1 MIIILFRIF
10 IATVWVL
17 QAALAWTSTTLTAPG
32 LRPAELRTKYGE
44 RLGLPFNLN
53 EGGPTA
59 EKLCTLTE
67 AHLREIPFDNL
78 RVHGA
83 SASPMSLHSAC
94 TSEQLI
100 DRHRG
105 GVCFELNSLFG
116 DLLENLG
123 YQVCRFSATVL
134 DANSRGDS
142 IKEIPHMA
150 LAVSDKEGQEWIV
163 DVGMGST
170 SPINP
175 LAYTLDVE
183 QKTPEGMRSRLIQ
196 NNDQVMLEVY
206 NLPKK
211 SWMPRLLFSANDSR
225 RPPSQEQERELETS
239 LYDTFEI
246 GSDFRR
252 MPVVCKLTR
261 TEMVSLVGGELKIT
275 RNRFGPDIEATTYE
289 LKTLDEVRNVLS
301 VEFGIPKEETG
312 SLQVP
317 GLNSPLA

>member
-1 MIIILFRIF
+1 MMIAFRVVIVSAWALQ
-10 IATVWVL
+10 IAV
-17 QAALAWTSTTLTAPG
+17 AWTSTMPAPADIH
-32 LRPAELRTKYGE
+32 PAELQKKYRE
-44 RLGLPFNLN
+44 RLKLAFPLQ

-59 EKLCTLTE
+59 EKLCLLTE

-83 SASPMSLHSAC
+83 SASPMSLDPAC

-123 YQVCRFSATVL
+123 YHVSRFPATVL

-142 IKEIPHMA
+142 VKEIPHMA
-150 LAVSDKEGQEWIV
+150 LAVSDKEGKTWIV

-183 QKTPEGMRSRLIQ
+183 QNTPEGMRSRLIRD
-196 NNDQVMLEVY
+196 NDSVMMEVY

-211 SWMPRLLFSANDSR
+211 EWMPRLLFSASDTRQPLSL
-225 RPPSQEQERELETS
+225 EQERELESS

-261 TEMVSLVGGELKIT
+261 TEMVSLVGGELKVT
-275 RNRFGPDIEATTYE
+275 RNRFGPDIESTTYD
-289 LKTLDEVRNVLS
+289 LKTLEEVRNVLS

-312 SLQVP
+312 SLKVP
-317 GLNSPLA
+317 GMNSPL